1 MLFDILKFEKIVV
14 VIWIFFF
21 TDWKS
26 CDFFLKLFDLGL
38 KFLISDEKLAIILL

>member
-1 MLFDILKFEKIVV
+1 MLFDSLKFEKIVV
-14 VIWIFFF
+14 VIWILFLI
-21 TDWKS
+21 DWKS